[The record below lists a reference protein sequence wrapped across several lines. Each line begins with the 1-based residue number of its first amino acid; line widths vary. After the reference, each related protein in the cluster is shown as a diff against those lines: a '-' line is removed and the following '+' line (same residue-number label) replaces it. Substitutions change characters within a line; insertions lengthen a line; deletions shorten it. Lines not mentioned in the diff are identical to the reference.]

1 MHRRNQGK
9 WVMRQRVHFK
19 YKQDGKK
26 SKLSE
31 DKIKKLN
38 DIGFAW
44 VAPGFKGRKRQ
55 RTNDGAGKS
64 ATSSGEEGNDDDD
77 DDDDDAGFG
86 EDC

>member
-1 MHRRNQGK
+1 
-9 WVMRQRVHFK
+9 MRQRVHYK

-38 DIGFAW
+38 EIGFAW

-55 RTNDGAGKS
+55 RANDVGGKS
-64 ATSSGEEGNDDDD
+64 ANSSRSSGEEDNDDDD
-77 DDDDDAGFG
+77 DEEDYNDDAGDG
-86 EDC
+86 EDRNDC